1 MISSNLRIVAI
12 ATLAIALMMA
22 AAATGNGNGIKP
34 VYASK
39 SVCGSS
45 VCNPNLDKEEFD
57 ITVQNIQHKS
67 IDVAVTIN
75 GKVHTHHIKGNPGI
89 IDAPTQQI
97 IILKFARNLSGPTPF
112 PIKLGDEYTPCIRHH
127 DSQSSCLRSSVDS
140 LTQPQKKTLDANYI
154 PD

>member
-1 MISSNLRIVAI
+1 MDMSILKTLTVVTAI
-12 ATLAIALMMA
+12 AMALIF
-22 AAATGNGNGIKP
+22 ATTSNGIKP
-34 VYASK
+34 AYAAK
-39 SVCGSS
+39 VCGTSL
-45 VCNPNLDKEEFD
+45 CNASLDKEEFD

-75 GKVHTHHIKGNPGI
+75 GKTKTHHIHGNPGI

-97 IILKFARNLSGPTPF
+97 IVLKVPRNLNGETPF

>member
-1 MISSNLRIVAI
+1 MDMSILKTITAVTAIVM
-12 ATLAIALMMA
+12 ALMFVTTA
-22 AAATGNGNGIKP
+22 NGIKP
-34 VYASK
+34 VYAAK
-39 SVCGSS
+39 SVCGTS

-75 GKVHTHHIKGNPGI
+75 GKVHTHHIKGNPSI

>member
-1 MISSNLRIVAI
+1 MDMSILKTITAVTAIV
-12 ATLAIALMMA
+12 LALMF
-22 AAATGNGNGIKP
+22 ATTSNGIKP
-34 VYASK
+34 AYASK
-39 SVCGSS
+39 VCGSS
-45 VCNPNLDKEEFD
+45 LCNPDLDKEEFD

-89 IDAPTQQI
+89 IDAPTVQI
-97 IILKFARNLSGPTPF
+97 IVFKFARNLGGPTPF

-127 DSQSSCLRSSVDS
+127 DSQSSCLRSTVDS

>member
-1 MISSNLRIVAI
+1 MISSDLRVVAI
-12 ATLAIALMMA
+12 ATLVIALMMA
-22 AAATGNGNGIKP
+22 AAATGNGNGIKS
-34 VYASK
+34 VNA
-39 SVCGSS
+39 SVCGTS
-45 VCNPNLDKEEFD
+45 VCNPSLDKQEFD

-75 GKVHTHHIKGNPGI
+75 GKVKTHHIKGNPSI

-97 IILKFARNLSGPTPF
+97 IVLKFSRNLSGPTPF
-112 PIKLGDEYTPCIRHH
+112 PIKLGDEYDPCIRHK
-127 DSQSSCLRSSVDS
+127 DTQSSCLKASVDS

>member
-1 MISSNLRIVAI
+1 MISSDLRVVAI

-22 AAATGNGNGIKP
+22 AAAATGNSNGIKS
-34 VYASK
+34 VYAK
-39 SVCGSS
+39 SVCGTS
-45 VCNPNLDKEEFD
+45 VCNPSLDKQEFD

-89 IDAPTQQI
+89 IDAPTVQI
-97 IILKFARNLSGPTPF
+97 IVFKFARNLGGPTPF

-127 DSQSSCLRSSVDS
+127 DSQSSCLRSTVDS